1 VSDDANAP
9 DKRLAEHDGSG
20 AGEPTGPE
28 DADADADGDVDFA
41 DLSLPQRLF
50 VAAVQNPTRGVVVTA
65 LFAFA
70 FAFYIAFWLAFPRVA
85 ALFSAVG
92 VVVAVV
98 LAGVYYL
105 FDRLLD

>member
-1 VSDDANAP
+1 MSDDAHAP
-9 DKRLAEHDGSG
+9 DERSAERDGSG
-20 AGEPTGPE
+20 AGEPAAP
-28 DADADADGDVDFA
+28 DDADGDVDFA

-50 VAAVQNPTRGVVVTA
+50 VAAVQNPTRGVVVAA

-98 LAGVYYL
+98 LAGIYYL
-105 FDRLLD
+105 FDQLLD

>member
-1 VSDDANAP
+1 MSDDANAP
-9 DKRLAEHDGSG
+9 DERPAEHDGSV
-20 AGEPTGPE
+20 AAPE
-28 DADADADGDVDFA
+28 DADADGDVDFA
-41 DLSLPQRLF
+41 DLSLLQRLF

-70 FAFYIAFWLAFPRVA
+70 FSFYVAFWLAFPRVA